1 MRTWFVLITALAT
14 TTSSISQDYRVSQ
27 TPRLE
32 ETQLTIPQVDY
43 ENAINDNHGDPLPH
57 IDF

>member
-43 ENAINDNHGDPLPH
+43 ENAINDNHGDPLPY

>member
-1 MRTWFVLITALAT
+1 MRTLFVLITAFA
-14 TTSSISQDYRVSQ
+14 TTSSISQNYHVSQ
-27 TPRLE
+27 PLRLE

-43 ENAINDNHGDPLPH
+43 ENAINDNHGDPLSY

>member
-27 TPRLE
+27 TLRLE

-43 ENAINDNHGDPLPH
+43 ENAINDNHGDPLSY